1 MFTSAKWKMKI
12 RKYFSEKAELEI
24 DLRGHIFIT
33 NMLGLGPREAIQST
47 ISL

>member
-1 MFTSAKWKMKI
+1 MFKSSKWKGKI

-33 NMLGLGPREAIQST
+33 SMLVWGLGKQFNP
-47 ISL
+47 L